1 MLNVRH
7 FYTFSFHIVSLCY
20 LEYFSLRR
28 PTVTRSTRFQPSS
41 GGVYINRAGRN
52 TAVVSI
58 LHCPAPRSRRQV
70 AKTRKTQRTPRSHK
84 FNLFVVDSPG
94 GALPVGPRPSA
105 LTWHMHLKRWRRLR
119 VRFGRL
125 RHHRPHPWTPDACRR
140 TVPYARTTAYEKPD
154 AIAHRSAAVSV
165 SSPPPLAGLG
175 SNARR
180 GMLSACS
187 CCVPSP
193 SSERP
198 ESPLHPAAV
207 ASSRAVSGIGR
218 PRERAYCVR
227 R

>member
-1 MLNVRH
+1 M
-7 FYTFSFHIVSLCY
+7 T
-20 LEYFSLRR
+20 RR
-28 PTVTRSTRFQPSS
+28 PTVTRSTRFRPSS
-41 GGVYINRAGRN
+41 GCVYINQAGRN

-70 AKTRKTQRTPRSHK
+70 AKTRKTQRTPRRRCGSHK
-84 FNLFVVDSPG
+84 FNLFIVDSPG